1 MTAES
6 WIVGSLGVE
15 KVDRAAT
22 EAIALRL
29 LGVPRTAAV
38 PLARQLEVSAAEPL
52 HEVRARVRSAGV
64 DTWTAALGNRGASH
78 HRVWSIIEGE
88 A

>member
-1 MTAES
+1 MDLGLGGKVAMVTGG
-6 WIVGSLGVE
+6 GSGIG
-15 KVDRAAT
+15 

-38 PLARQLEVSAAEPL
+38 PLARQLEVGAAEPL